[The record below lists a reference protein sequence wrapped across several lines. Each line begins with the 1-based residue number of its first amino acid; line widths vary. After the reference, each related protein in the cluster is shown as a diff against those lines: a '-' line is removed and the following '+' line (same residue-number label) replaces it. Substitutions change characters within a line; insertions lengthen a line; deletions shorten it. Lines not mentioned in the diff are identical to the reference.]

1 MPGSAI
7 VRWGL
12 VMLAPP
18 VLLPGARAAD
28 APPVELEQIV
38 VTATR
43 LPMRAFDVPALVYA
57 RSAETVQLLYQ
68 SRTLP
73 EALGEVT
80 GVMVQKTANGQGSP
94 FIRGFTGFR
103 NVLLVDGI
111 RLNNS
116 AFREGPNQYWNTVD
130 PYSLQSVE
138 VLKGTAAVPYG
149 SDAIGGVVNVITDI
163 ADAGNAGFAPRLLY
177 RYADAESSQTGRAE
191 ALYRSDALRAR
202 GGVTYRNY
210 GDVEAGGGTGVQ
222 PRTGYDERNADARVE
237 YDLDERTT
245 FIAGYQFVDQDDAWR
260 THRTIYGIRWNGTQA
275 GTDRALVFDQRRQ
288 LGYLQLRHDGL
299 GALADTV
306 RASVSYQE
314 QNEDQ
319 YRLRSNLRFDELGF
333 DVRTL
338 GMWVQFEKRTGRTQW
353 LYGADYYGD
362 DVSSYNVEYNANGS
376 YRRVHAQGPVA
387 DDARYDL
394 SGLFGQAIV
403 TLTPRFTATVSARYT
418 QAAVDAN
425 KVEDPVTFA
434 VSSLDDDWDN
444 FSGSA
449 RLGFTPVA
457 DGPWLLYAGVAQAF
471 RAPNLSDLTRLDVA
485 RSGELETPSPGLDPE
500 TYLSWEAGFKL
511 LSGRWSV
518 QAAYFD
524 TRGEDVV
531 IRAPTGRTIGGQVE
545 VTKVN
550 AGESN
555 VRGVE
560 AEASFS
566 PVPQV
571 ALFAGGMLIDGEGDA
586 FPAGAAAQPVT
597 EPLDVLMPTMWRLG
611 ARWTGADEQW
621 RLEALVEHA
630 DEQDELSTRD
640 KQDVQRIPPGGT
652 PGYTVVSLRSEW
664 RAAPQLTLSLA
675 IDNLFN
681 QDYRIHG
688 SGLNEP
694 GRNLIASVALQL

>member
-1 MPGSAI
+1 MQSPGI
-7 VRWGL
+7 LRWGL
-12 VMLAPP
+12 LLLAQL

-28 APPVELEQIV
+28 VPPVELEQIV

-130 PYSLQSVE
+130 TYSLQSIE

-163 ADAGNAGFAPRLLY
+163 ADAGDPGFASRLLY

-191 ALYRSDALRAR
+191 GLYRGEVVRAR
-202 GGVTYRNY
+202 GGVTYKSY
-210 GDVEAGGGTGVQ
+210 GDVEAGGGTGEQ
-222 PRTGYDERNADARVE
+222 PKTGYDEHDADARVE

-245 FIAGYQFVDQDDAWR
+245 FIAGYQLVDQDDAWR

-306 RASVSYQE
+306 HASVSYQE

-319 YRLRSNLRFDELGF
+319 YRLRSNLRYDELGF

-338 GMWVQFEKRTGRTQW
+338 GTWVQFEKRTARTMW

-362 DVSSYNVEYNANGS
+362 DVSSYNVEYNADGS
-376 YRRVHAQGPVA
+376 IRRVHAQGPVA

-403 TLTPRFTATVSARYT
+403 TLTPRFTGTVSARYT
-418 QAAVDAN
+418 RAAVDAN
-425 KVEDPVTFA
+425 HVEDPVTFA
-434 VSSLDDDWDN
+434 VSSLEDDWDN

-449 RLGFTPVA
+449 RLAFTPVA

-511 LSGRWSV
+511 LSGRWSA

-524 TRGEDVV
+524 TRGDDVV
-531 IRAPTGRTIGGQVE
+531 IRAPTGRTIGGLVE

-560 AEASFS
+560 AEAGFS
-566 PVPQV
+566 PVPQLV
-571 ALFAGGMLIDGEGDA
+571 LFAGGMFIDGEGDA
-586 FPAGAAAQPVT
+586 YPAGATAQPAT
-597 EPLDVLMPTMWRLG
+597 EPLDVLMPTLWRLG
-611 ARWTGADEQW
+611 ARRRSSRC
-621 RLEALVEHA
+621 RLRSTTS
-630 DEQDELSTRD
+630 STR
-640 KQDVQRIPPGGT
+640 T
-652 PGYTVVSLRSEW
+652 AASTVPASTS
-664 RAAPQLTLSLA
+664 RAAT
-675 IDNLFN
+675 
-681 QDYRIHG
+681 
-688 SGLNEP
+688 
-694 GRNLIASVALQL
+694 

>member
-1 MPGSAI
+1 MQSFAI
-7 VRWGL
+7 ARWGL
-12 VMLAPP
+12 LLLAQL
-18 VLLPGARAAD
+18 VLLPVARAAD
-28 APPVELEQIV
+28 APPTELEQIV

-130 PYSLQSVE
+130 PYSLQSIE

-163 ADAGNAGFAPRLLY
+163 ADAGDAGFAPRLLY

-191 ALYRSDALRAR
+191 ALYRGEAVRAR
-202 GGVTYRNY
+202 GGVTHKSY

-222 PRTGYDERNADARVE
+222 PRTGYDEQDADARVE
-237 YDLDERTT
+237 YDLDARTT

-299 GALADTV
+299 GVLADTV
-306 RASVSYQE
+306 HASVSYQE

-319 YRLRSNLRFDELGF
+319 YRLRSNLRYDELGF

-338 GMWVQFEKRTGRTQW
+338 GMWVQFEKRAGRTQW

-394 SGLFGQAIV
+394 SGLFGQAII

-418 QAAVDAN
+418 TASVDAN

-434 VSSLDDDWDN
+434 VSSLEDDWDN

-449 RLGFTPVA
+449 RLAFTPVA

-560 AEASFS
+560 AEVSFS

-571 ALFAGGMLIDGEGDA
+571 ALFAGGMLIDGEGEA
-586 FPAGAAAQPVT
+586 FPAGATSQPVT
-597 EPLDVLMPTMWRLG
+597 EPLDVLMPTLWRLG
-611 ARWTGADEQW
+611 ARWTGANEQW
-621 RLEALVEHA
+621 RVEALVEHA

-640 KQDVQRIPPGGT
+640 KLDVQRIPPGGT
-652 PGYTVVSLRSEW
+652 PGYTVMNLRSEW

-675 IDNLFN
+675 IDNVFN

>member
-1 MPGSAI
+1 
-7 VRWGL
+7 
-12 VMLAPP
+12 MLAPP
-18 VLLPGARAAD
+18 ILLPGVRAAD

-57 RSAETVQLLYQ
+57 RSAETVQMLYQ

-73 EALGEVT
+73 DALGEVT
-80 GVMVQKTANGQGSP
+80 GVMVQKTASGQGSP

-202 GGVTYRNY
+202 GGVTYRDY
-210 GDVEAGGGTGVQ
+210 DDVEAGGGTGVQ
-222 PRTGYDERNADARVE
+222 PRTGYGERNADARLE

-338 GMWVQFEKRTGRTQW
+338 GLWVQFEKRTGRTQW

-362 DVSSYNVEYNANGS
+362 DVSSYNVEYDANGT

-403 TLTPRFTATVSARYT
+403 TLTPRVTATVSARYT
-418 QAAVDAN
+418 EAAVDAN

-434 VSSLDDDWDN
+434 VSSLEDDWDN

-449 RLGFTPVA
+449 RLGFMPVA

-531 IRAPTGRTIGGQVE
+531 IRAPTGRTIDGQVE

-586 FPAGAAAQPVT
+586 YPAGAAAQPVT

-611 ARWTGADEQW
+611 ARWTGADEHW

-681 QDYRIHG
+681 QDYRVHG